1 MRLLP
6 DPFQSFKKSPLGEDL
21 LDWWDERTADAF
33 LLSFP
38 KCGRTWL
45 RLMVG
50 RILQTHFKLEHHRIE
65 RRLLKLHRLP
75 RMNPAIPKIIVDHD
89 DYPHWKKP
97 SELAQSKRRYAHSR
111 VVFLVRDPR
120 DTIVSFY
127 FEQSKRVTDA
137 DAEKLKRHR
146 ELRPYLDRIHPYR
159 GTMQEFIR
167 EESGSFDTLLEYY
180 NVWERNRARMKSF
193 MLLKYEDL
201 RRGTQGEMRKLM
213 DFVGLAEVPDAT
225 IAEAVEFTSFDNM
238 RKMEAGNAMKS
249 GKLAPTDKSDQES
262 YKTRKGKV
270 GGYRDYLGDDDVRWL
285 NDRMRTNLSPWYGY
299 VPE

>member
-1 MRLLP
+1 MRLMP
-6 DPFQSFKKSPLGEDL
+6 DPFQSFKKSPLGEEL
-21 LDWWDERTADAF
+21 RDWWDEHTADAF
-33 LLSFP
+33 ILSFP

-50 RILQTHFKLEHHRIE
+50 RILQTHYRLEHPRME
-65 RRLLKLHRLP
+65 RRLLKLHRLN
-75 RMNPAIPKIIVDHD
+75 RMNPDVPKIVVDHD

-97 SELAQSKRRYAHSR
+97 SELSQSKRRYARGR

-146 ELRPYLDRIHPYR
+146 ELKPFLDRIHPYR
-159 GTMQEFIR
+159 GTMKQFVR

-180 NVWERNRARMKSF
+180 NVWERSRHRMKSF

-201 RRGTQGEMRKLM
+201 RRDTPGRMRELC
-213 DFVGLAEVPDAT
+213 DFVGLGAVPDAT
-225 IAEAVEFTSFDNM
+225 IAEAVEFAKFENM
-238 RKMEAGNAMKS
+238 RKMESENKMHS
-249 GKLAPTDKSDQES
+249 GKLAPTDKSDEES
-262 YKTRKGKV
+262 YKTRKGKI
-270 GGYRDYLGDDDVRWL
+270 GGYREYLDEEDVRWL
-285 NDRMRTNLSPWYGY
+285 NERMRTRLTPWYGY
-299 VPE
+299 LPE